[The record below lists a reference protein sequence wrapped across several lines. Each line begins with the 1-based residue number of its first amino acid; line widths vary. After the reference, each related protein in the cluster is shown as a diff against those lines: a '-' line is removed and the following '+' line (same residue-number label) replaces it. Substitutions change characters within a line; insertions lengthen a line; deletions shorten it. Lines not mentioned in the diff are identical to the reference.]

1 MPIHKNA
8 DGTYSWGS
16 GKSHG
21 SFESKAAAERQE
33 AAIYANGWKGD
44 SAEDSKWAAV
54 GDSIDCI
61 MSTIS
66 RIKKK

>member
-16 GKSHG
+16 GKFHG

-33 AAIYANGWKGD
+33 AAIYMPMAGKAIQQRTRNGQQ
-44 SAEDSKWAAV
+44 SV
-54 GDSIDCI
+54 
-61 MSTIS
+61 T
-66 RIKKK
+66 R